1 MRELSDNFVQTL
13 KIGFLSPVLSLVTGD
28 KDLDLQIRHGYLNI
42 YYKGNSL
49 LKLTEKRGNRYGVE
63 IDPKF
68 TGEERVTE
76 LIDPESTAAFIARV
90 PHIKE
95 RIIEVGRFS
104 LETEYE
110 QLIIRAN
117 NQERRNA
124 SEYFIVDRQYAVGQA
139 RFDLLGI
146 KWARGGRGKN
156 LIVEPC
162 LMEIKFALNTDI
174 SKVHHQL
181 DSYYRLIAVNIEE
194 ITADIECSF
203 KQRLELGL
211 YDQPAN
217 RLAAMKKLQISRSIE
232 DFQFILVLV
241 DYNPHSRHLDLD
253 KIAAL
258 PFADQVRIYYSGF
271 AMWESR
277 LSVLGGG

>member
-1 MRELSDNFVQTL
+1 MRELSENFIQTL
-13 KIGFLSPVLSLVTGD
+13 KGGFLYPLLSLVTGD
-28 KDLDLQIRHGYLNI
+28 KDLDLQIRAGYLNI

-49 LKLTEKRGNRYGVE
+49 LKLTETLGNRFRVD

-68 TGEERVTE
+68 TGGERIPD

-90 PHIKE
+90 PLIKE
-95 RIIEVGRFS
+95 RIVEFGKNS

-117 NQERRNA
+117 NRERRNN
-124 SEYFIVDRQYAVGQA
+124 SEYFIVDRQYTVGRE

-146 KWARGGRGKN
+146 KWARGRRSRGQT
-156 LIVEPC
+156 VEPC

-174 SKVHHQL
+174 SNVHRQL
-181 DSYYRLIAVNIEE
+181 ESYYNLIAANLAE
-194 ITADIECSF
+194 ITSDMESSF

-211 YDQPAN
+211 YDQSAN
-217 RLAAMKKLQISRSIE
+217 RLAAMKTLHISRAIE
-232 DFQFILVLV
+232 DFQIILVLV
-241 DYNPHSRHLDLD
+241 DYNPHSRHLDLE

-271 AMWESR
+271 AMWEKR
-277 LSVLGGG
+277 LSKP